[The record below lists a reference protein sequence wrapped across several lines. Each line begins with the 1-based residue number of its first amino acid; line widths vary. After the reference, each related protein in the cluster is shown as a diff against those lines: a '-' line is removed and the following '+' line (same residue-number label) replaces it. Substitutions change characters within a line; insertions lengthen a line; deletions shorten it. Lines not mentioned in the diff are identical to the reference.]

1 MIFNQRSRKIKSLEK
16 EIGVLKAELQTSIQ
30 VREEHDVG
38 DCARVPA
45 PASGVSPRA
54 NSITAPMAFSSPL
67 PQPNSVHIEFLPD
80 NNRVQSSVIDTSPSS
95 HFLPTETTVRRKR
108 SHFQVE
114 PVAAPN
120 LISMGLVA
128 PKKAES
134 YFNTFFQGCHQYVP
148 VFDPIYDCIESI
160 RSRSSLLFHTMC
172 AVGCRILNGTDSR
185 KWHLLNFHTKRAL
198 NSALGTPECATL
210 ETVQALLVRACYAS
224 ERSLLVTLATRLAIN
239 LGLPEAYEQLC
250 TRFVART
257 TRGGDH
263 NTNTS
268 EDDATLIRMART
280 WLHLLVL
287 GHMLHV
293 DAGDLLA
300 FSFLGDVRRCRVLL
314 EVPCSTD
321 LDLHLLSQVELNAL
335 RANTYA
341 ALSDSSCLP
350 DQEVM
355 AVVRDAKIDI
365 DLWFNDW
372 TRIFS
377 RSQSQKRTLAIN
389 IRIQRCWADA
399 MVLCRAVRV
408 SGVGNVDAMSSTQR
422 GVPLMAKD
430 ALAEHL
436 AIVIEEPRE
445 YLRNLRFAMDFVW
458 AECAFC
464 LLLLFKLSVLLGED
478 DEWASRDLASRRRT
492 LLSELYRAG
501 GTAGGG
507 QSSTS
512 RLYIQ
517 LLQTGIEKYSRTV
530 LHEDVADHPGG
541 LPTGST
547 PSSEADG
554 HNELESFV
562 PEQFVFEWDFPG
574 LTLFS
579 SSATEAG
586 WLDDFLRGTLMGEE
600 DIYGLGWNAVDVG

>member
-1 MIFNQRSRKIKSLEK
+1 M
-16 EIGVLKAELQTSIQ
+16 EIEVLKAKLKTSLQG
-30 VREEHDVG
+30 REGHYAG

-45 PASGVSPRA
+45 SASAVSPRA
-54 NSITAPMAFSSPL
+54 NPITAPMAVSSPL
-67 PQPNSVHIEFLPD
+67 LQPNSIHVGFLPG
-80 NNRVQSSVIDTSPSS
+80 NNPVQSSVIDTSPSS
-95 HFLPTETTVRRKR
+95 CFLPTETPARRKY

-114 PVAAPN
+114 LVAAPN
-120 LISMGLVA
+120 LISMGLVSSEE
-128 PKKAES
+128 AES
-134 YFNTFFQGCHQYVP
+134 LFNTFFQGCHQYVP
-148 VFDPIYDCIESI
+148 VFDPIYDSIDGI

-172 AVGCRILNGTDSR
+172 AVGCRVLNGTDSR
-185 KWHLLNFHTKRAL
+185 KWHVLNFHTTRAL

-210 ETVQALLVRACYAS
+210 ETVQTLLVRACYTS

-263 NTNTS
+263 NRNTS

-300 FSFLGDVRRCRVLL
+300 FSFRGDVRRCRVLL

-341 ALSDSSCLP
+341 ALSHSSGLP

-372 TRIFS
+372 TRILS
-377 RSQSQKRTLAIN
+377 RSKSQKRILGVN

-408 SGVGNVDAMSSTQR
+408 SGVENVDAMSSTQR
-422 GVPLMAKD
+422 GMLLMAKD

-436 AIVIEEPRE
+436 GIVIEEPRE

-458 AECAFC
+458 AKCAFC

-478 DEWASRDLASRRRT
+478 DEWASRDLVSRGRT
-492 LLSELYRAG
+492 LLAELHRAG

-530 LHEDVADHPGG
+530 LHEEAADNASG
-541 LPTGST
+541 LPTGTTTST
-547 PSSEADG
+547 MADG

-579 SSATEAG
+579 SPATEAG
-586 WLDDFLRGTLMGEE
+586 WLDDFLRGTLTGEE
-600 DIYGLGWNAVDVG
+600 DIYGLGWNTVDVG